1 MANMTPAGERSEA
14 DLVRTLYAANVHPLW
29 DRYHALIPVEPSAT
43 DAAMHWRWRDMEPL
57 AERAAKEAPLEE
69 RRALMVANPAFG
81 GETNTTANLSCGF
94 TVLQPGD
101 RAPRHRHTA
110 PAIRFG
116 VASDGAATIV
126 NGRRCEMGKGDLVL
140 TPPMCWHGHINESG
154 GRTVWF
160 DALGHPL
167 TNLLDASF
175 FEPGGSEDNAQWS
188 VDEGDERLWESAGMM
203 DVNAEAEPAHSPKF
217 HYPAADAR
225 RLLESM
231 SAGPD
236 GSRTL
241 RYLNPVTGGAVMHTL
256 DCYMMRLGK
265 DSATRPKRATHN
277 AIVFVAAG
285 EGRTTVGEQTFE
297 WSERDVFTVPHWE
310 WASHEAMNGE
320 ADLFL
325 VTDRIVY
332 ERLGI
337 LREEMQ

>member
-1 MANMTPAGERSEA
+1 MANMTPAGERSDA

-29 DRYHALIPVEPSAT
+29 DRYHLLIPVEPSAT

-160 DALGHPL
+160 DALGFPL

-217 HYPAADAR
+217 HYPAAATPGGYWSPCPPAR
-225 RLLESM
+225 T
-231 SAGPD
+231 A
-236 GSRTL
+236 
-241 RYLNPVTGGAVMHTL
+241 AVP
-256 DCYMMRLGK
+256 C
-265 DSATRPKRATHN
+265 
-277 AIVFVAAG
+277 AISI
-285 EGRTTVGEQTFE
+285 R
-297 WSERDVFTVPHWE
+297 
-310 WASHEAMNGE
+310 
-320 ADLFL
+320 
-325 VTDRIVY
+325 
-332 ERLGI
+332 
-337 LREEMQ
+337 

>member
-14 DLVRTLYAANVHPLW
+14 NLVRTLYAANVHPLW
-29 DRYHALIPVEPSAT
+29 DRYQALIPVEPSAT

-69 RRALMVANPAFG
+69 RRALMLANPAFG
-81 GETNTTANLSCGF
+81 GETNATANLSCGF

-116 VASDGAATIV
+116 VDSDGAATIV

-188 VDEGDERLWESAGMM
+188 VDEGDETRDPQRDRLRRGGRGSDDRGGA
-203 DVNAEAEPAHSPKF
+203 DVRMVGT
-217 HYPAADAR
+217 R
-225 RLLESM
+225 RLHRSTLGMGEPRGHERRGRPVPRHRPHRLRASRHPARGDAISLPGGGLGAAPDRLEERERPYLVL
-231 SAGPD
+231 AL
-236 GSRTL
+236 SREYPT
-241 RYLNPVTGGAVMHTL
+241 T
-256 DCYMMRLGK
+256 
-265 DSATRPKRATHN
+265 SATR
-277 AIVFVAAG
+277 IAAN
-285 EGRTTVGEQTFE
+285 RLWTR
-297 WSERDVFTVPHWE
+297 S
-310 WASHEAMNGE
+310 SAM
-320 ADLFL
+320 
-325 VTDRIVY
+325 
-332 ERLGI
+332 
-337 LREEMQ
+337 